1 MRLIFVFIPLLL
13 IGLAEV
19 ESQINFGGDSADINA
34 PRVGLTSE
42 RQGGLIANTLG
53 KARRSR
59 PWTSKQSFKR
69 QR

>member
-1 MRLIFVFIPLLL
+1 MFLPLL

-19 ESQINFGGDSADINA
+19 ESQINFGGDGADINA

-53 KARRSR
+53 KARRS
-59 PWTSKQSFKR
+59 
-69 QR
+69 